1 MAGLLA
7 RGSPPCTAFPAS
19 ASGFLGAR
27 LAAYSCGGSH
37 GVGPEART
45 VFPFNPQRGTIA
57 ITICAEITPVNFGS
71 RRVKNSRGG
80 RRFRLQMGE
89 LGHDLPG
96 EELHR
101 LEPGLGILGVVEA
114 EQQQRAEAAE
124 R

>member
-7 RGSPPCTAFPAS
+7 RGSPPCTAFRAS

-71 RRVKNSRGG
+71 RRVKIHAPAGA
-80 RRFRLQMGE
+80 F
-89 LGHDLPG
+89 
-96 EELHR
+96 
-101 LEPGLGILGVVEA
+101 GLRWATLAITSLA
-114 EQQQRAEAAE
+114 TSPTQ
-124 R
+124 